1 MIRKTKPDQV
11 VISTG
16 ATVEVTVGNE
26 VRRFSCGGSN
36 AVNGKTPAE
45 ILKAVKDCVEK
56 GIKKKGR
63 PLSKK

>member
-1 MIRKTKPDQV
+1 MIKKTKPDNV
-11 VISTG
+11 EISTG
-16 ATVEVTVGNE
+16 ATVEVTVGGE

-36 AVNGKTPAE
+36 EVNEKTVAE
-45 ILKAVKDCVEK
+45 ILKSVKDCVEK